1 MNACSL
7 HVFPLEKVD
16 GEGQTGCL
24 YDRYLYHNPSSTRP
38 KMDLLLR
45 IMQNRLAVV
54 IGDGSTWRSAL
65 SKVAEKVAGSG

>member
-1 MNACSL
+1 MFFRWKKSTA
-7 HVFPLEKVD
+7 KVKQAVCTID
-16 GEGQTGCL
+16 IYTIT
-24 YDRYLYHNPSSTRP
+24 SSTRP

>member
-1 MNACSL
+1 
-7 HVFPLEKVD
+7 
-16 GEGQTGCL
+16 
-24 YDRYLYHNPSSTRP
+24 
-38 KMDLLLR
+38 MDLLLR